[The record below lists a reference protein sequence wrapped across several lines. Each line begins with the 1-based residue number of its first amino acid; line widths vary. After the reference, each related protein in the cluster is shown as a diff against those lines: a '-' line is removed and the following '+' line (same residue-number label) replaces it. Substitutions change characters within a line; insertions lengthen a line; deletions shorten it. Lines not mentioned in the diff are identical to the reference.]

1 MNRPGPLWRS
11 LVALRDGA
19 AALLGKCPGSSR
31 SLGPPR
37 HWIPDTTAWP
47 AAAGGANAVRMLT
60 PERTVRRSSPRQAD
74 PALAERLHDSG
85 RIKARFV
92 AELVHGRCW
101 GRGYGYVIDADD
113 ALHGDLSPS
122 FEDVTTGGG
131 RRRHDGR
138 RQPWLPRVRTEA
150 GVVAVASTLFC
161 ENFHHWLLDAVPKFG
176 LLREAGWELGR
187 IDRFILPAGAQQ
199 AWHRETLARLGVP
212 LAKVLWTTSQTHVE
226 AERLIVPSYAEP
238 GREPERYDYTPEG
251 LALVRGLFLEAAPAR
266 SDWPDKIVVSRE
278 LASARRWRAGDVG
291 HERLRREGFT
301 VVVLERHS
309 LAEQAGLFAHARQIV
324 MPTGGGLANLAFC
337 SPGTRVVE
345 LFDPGYVPTFSAV
358 LGGALGL
365 DYVGLV
371 GVPAGAATHGD
382 AGAATDIDVPV
393 ERVLAAL
400 T

>member
-1 MNRPGPLWRS
+1 MSQPGPLRRS

-19 AALLGKCPGSSR
+19 AAVLGACPGSSR

-37 HWIPDTTAWP
+37 HWIPDTTAW
-47 AAAGGANAVRMLT
+47 AAGGANAIRRLT
-60 PERTVRRSSPRQAD
+60 PERTVRRAQPRHAD
-74 PALAERLHDSG
+74 PVLAERLADAG

-92 AELVHGRCW
+92 AELERGRCW

-122 FEDVTTGGG
+122 FDQFAAEHVS
-131 RRRHDGR
+131 RRHDGR
-138 RQPWLPRVRTEA
+138 RQPWLPRVRTEP

-176 LLREAGWELGR
+176 LLREAGWELDR
-187 IDRFILPAGAQQ
+187 IDRFILPAGARQ

-212 LAKVLWTTSQTHVE
+212 LAKVLWTTSRTHLE

-251 LALVRGLFLEAAPAR
+251 LALVRGLFLGAAPAR
-266 SDWPDKIVVSRE
+266 TDWPDKIVVSRE
-278 LASARRWRAGDVG
+278 LAATRRWRAGEAG
-291 HERLRREGFT
+291 HERLRRAGFT
-301 VVVLERHS
+301 VVRLERHS
-309 LAEQAGLFAHARQIV
+309 LAEQAGFFAHAHQIV

-365 DYVGLV
+365 DYIGLV
-371 GVPAGAATHGD
+371 GVSDGAATHGD
-382 AGAATDIDVPV
+382 AGAAADIDVPV
-393 ERVLAAL
+393 ERILDFL
-400 T
+400 S

>member
-1 MNRPGPLWRS
+1 MSRHGPLRRS
-11 LVALRDGA
+11 LAALRDGA
-19 AALLGKCPGSSR
+19 AAVLGACPGSSR

-37 HWIPDTTAWP
+37 HWIPDTTVW
-47 AAAGGANAVRMLT
+47 AAAGANAVRMLT
-60 PERTVRRSSPRQAD
+60 PERTVRRSRPRHAD
-74 PALAERLHDSG
+74 PALAERLHDAG
-85 RIKARFV
+85 RIKPRFV
-92 AELVHGRCW
+92 AGLERGRCW

-122 FEDVTTGGG
+122 FDDFAAGGG
-131 RRRHDGR
+131 RRPHDGR
-138 RQPWLPRVRTEA
+138 RQPWLPRVRPER
-150 GVVAVASTLFC
+150 GVVAVASTPFC

-176 LLREAGWELGR
+176 LLREAGWELDR

-199 AWHRETLARLGVP
+199 PWHRETLARLGVP
-212 LAKVLWTTSQTHVE
+212 LAKVLWTTSRTHIE

-238 GREPERYDYTPEG
+238 GREPDRYDYTPEG
-251 LALVRGLFLEAAPAR
+251 LTLVRGLFLGTAPAR
-266 SDWPDKIVVSRE
+266 PDWPDKIVVSRE
-278 LASARRWRAGDVG
+278 LATARRWRAGEAG

-358 LGGALGL
+358 LSGALGL
-365 DYVGLV
+365 DYIGLV
-371 GVPAGAATHGD
+371 GGPAGAATHGD
-382 AGAATDIDVPV
+382 AGAAADIDVPV
-393 ERVLAAL
+393 DRILDFL
-400 T
+400 S